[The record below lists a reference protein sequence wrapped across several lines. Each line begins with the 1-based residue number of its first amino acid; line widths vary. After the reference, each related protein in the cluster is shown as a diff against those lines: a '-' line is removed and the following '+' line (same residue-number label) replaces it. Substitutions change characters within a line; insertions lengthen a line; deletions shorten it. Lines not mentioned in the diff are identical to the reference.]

1 MKPITLSLIAMLI
14 APVLSGCKDAE
25 SAIQPTAAV
34 RPVKLMTIEDTKL
47 AQQRL
52 FPAKIAASQQAD
64 LAFRIDGEL
73 VTLDLVE
80 GQKVAQGDILAR
92 LDDRDANNALLNAEA
107 NHELA
112 EVDFTRKN
120 ELYHRKL
127 ISKAEF
133 DTAKATLKS
142 ARAALN
148 TARDQLA
155 YTRLEAPFAG
165 TVAKVNLDNY
175 QNVQPTQVVL
185 TLQGTE
191 TVDVSIQVPESLLLS
206 LKNIAFDEAFKPRV
220 RFSAPQTLSLKK
232 GFTPT
237 LTSPRQSTT
246 YPVQF
251 KERASKVSPGSQTY
265 KVVFTLIPPADLNI
279 LPGMSAELLL
289 DMSSL
294 RQHQQAI
301 AILPMT
307 AIVRA
312 DNTDTTQ
319 VWRYNH
325 TTNQVEAV
333 TVDLGQIRGS
343 GIEVI
348 SGLKTGDQI
357 VAVGATALKDN
368 MEVKPLRWERGV

>member
-34 RPVKLMTIEDTKL
+34 RPVKLMTIEDTKF

-64 LAFRIDGEL
+64 LAFRIGGEL

-80 GQKVAQGDILAR
+80 GQTVTKGELLAR

-107 NHELA
+107 NYELA
-112 EVDFTRKN
+112 EVDFIRKQ
-120 ELYHRKL
+120 ELYERKL

-133 DTAKATLKS
+133 DTAQATMKS
-142 ARAALN
+142 ARASLN

-155 YTRLEAPFAG
+155 YTRLEAPFSG
-165 TVAKVNLDNY
+165 VVAKVNLDNY

-206 LKNIAFDEAFKPRV
+206 LKNIALDEAFKPRV
-220 RFSAPQTLSLKK
+220 RFSAPQTLALEK

-237 LTSPRQSTT
+237 LTSPGHSAT

-265 KVVFTLIPPADLNI
+265 EVVFTLAPPADLNI

-301 AILPMT
+301 AILPMS

-319 VWRYNH
+319 VWRYDH

-333 TVDLGQIRGS
+333 TVDLGQIRGN
-343 GIEVI
+343 GIEVM
-348 SGLKTGDQI
+348 SGLQTGDQI

-368 MEVKPLRWERGV
+368 MKVKPLRWERGV